1 MTCSSCRRRR
11 ERMPPPPPRVAASAA
26 RRTLRFAPQPCGAR
40 ECAKLRESCVTA
52 RRSHCRSGAMPRA
65 ARREPR
71 AATLSAAVTGSVR
84 PPSPLWVPTESGAPF
99 DCGSL
104 LIAEPRCCRRRYCRR
119 RRYCTEL
126 YCKARLGTP
135 TSSPRRNF
143 AALAAPGEGGA
154 EGGGNGAPLSP
165 PNSSA
170 APPPPSPRHRRAE
183 TQSSES
189 MCE

>member
-40 ECAKLRESCVTA
+40 ECAQLRESCVTA

-65 ARREPR
+65 ARRAVSR
-71 AATLSAAVTGSVR
+71 APLPYRPYRFGASPVPLVGPDGERRSVR
-84 PPSPLWVPTESGAPF
+84 
-99 DCGSL
+99 CGSL